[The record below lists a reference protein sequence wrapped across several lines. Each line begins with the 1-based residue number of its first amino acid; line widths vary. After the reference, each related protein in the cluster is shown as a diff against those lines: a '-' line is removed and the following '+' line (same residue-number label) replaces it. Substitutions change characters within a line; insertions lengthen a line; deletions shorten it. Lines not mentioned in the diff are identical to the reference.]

1 MHFRLVDQVLER
13 SKDRVLAIK
22 NVTIAE
28 EYLQDHFPSFPV
40 LPGVFMLEALVQTAR
55 ELLTER
61 GCGRVVLGQV
71 KGLKYGSFVR
81 PGDTLRMEVVFDR
94 EVDGGWQLKGTA
106 SVTRPGT
113 EGVETAAAGRLIMRS
128 VRIPVPVMG

>member
-13 SKDRVLAIK
+13 TADRVVAIK

-55 ELLTER
+55 ELLAGR

-81 PGDTLRMEVVFDR
+81 PGDTLRMDVTFEKD
-94 EVDGGWQLKGTA
+94 VDGGWQLKGLAEVIRPEGGAADTA
-106 SVTRPGT
+106 CT
-113 EGVETAAAGRLIMRS
+113 GRLMMRP
-128 VRIPVPVMG
+128 VRIPAPAGG